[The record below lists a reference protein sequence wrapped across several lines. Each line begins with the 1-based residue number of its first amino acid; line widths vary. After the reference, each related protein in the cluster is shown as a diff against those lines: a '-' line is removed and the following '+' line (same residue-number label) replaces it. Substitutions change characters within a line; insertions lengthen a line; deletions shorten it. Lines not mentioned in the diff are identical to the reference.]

1 MAILSGFGLDVGAG
15 AIFFGGGGCVS
26 LPVFSASE
34 LIEIFG
40 EGGRRHVDAFFMEF
54 FGYFWVSE
62 LHFFIRPRVGGRAQ
76 TASFMVLFL
85 ACFCGGAV
93 P

>member
-40 EGGRRHVDAFFMEF
+40 EGGRLHVNAFLMEF
-54 FGYFWVSE
+54 VGYLLGIE
-62 LHFFIRPRVGGRAQ
+62 A
-76 TASFMVLFL
+76 ALFHAL
-85 ACFCGGAV
+85 QSRGQGENGLFHGEAAGAV
-93 P
+93 